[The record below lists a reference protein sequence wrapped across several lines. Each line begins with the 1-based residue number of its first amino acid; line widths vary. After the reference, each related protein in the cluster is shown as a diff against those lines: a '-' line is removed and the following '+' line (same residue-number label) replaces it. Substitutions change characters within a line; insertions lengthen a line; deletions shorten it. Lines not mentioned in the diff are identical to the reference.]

1 MGVLQRC
8 LMSVGIE
15 IGVDGGVVAVALRLV
30 EAVDRQRVVAGG
42 KARERLMDVERAV
55 EFVKGS
61 APVAAL
67 DVGAVAVPV
76 GLVGVARPA
85 GVVVVV
91 EVGIDNHERGIAAV
105 VCLESSQTVTLLDQL
120 PLGIVRT
127 AVAAEP
133 HNCGVGRV
141 VGQKLVAVA
150 GELDGIDVLHA
161 GQSRGRESQAFL
173 AAGAVQIILC
183 INARRKGNTAVRTDV
198 EPAVV
203 GVRTD
208 GGGLQHK
215 VAAVGF
221 EREFKA
227 DVVETHLCAVRT
239 VTDVDETVLTYII

>member
-1 MGVLQRC
+1 MLQQNF
-8 LMSVGIE
+8 LIVNIKISIY
-15 IGVDGGVVAVALRLV
+15 GGVVALALRLV
-30 EAVDRQRVVAGG
+30 VTVGGQRVVAGR

-61 APVAAL
+61 APVTAL
-67 DVGAVAVPV
+67 DVCTVAVPV

-105 VCLESSQTVTLLDQL
+105 LLLQRSQAVALLDQL
-120 PLGIVRT
+120 PLGVVRT

-133 HNCGVGRV
+133 HNRGVGRV
-141 VGQKLVAVA
+141 VGQKLVTVA

-161 GQSRGRESQAFL
+161 GQSRGCESQAFL

-183 INARRKGNTAVRTDV
+183 INARRKGNAAVRADV
-198 EPAVV
+198 EPTVV

-208 GGGLQHK
+208 GGGLQHHN
-215 VAAVGF
+215 GIF
-221 EREFKA
+221 
-227 DVVETHLCAVRT
+227 
-239 VTDVDETVLTYII
+239 